1 MEIQTSN
8 GKENVASVGLAG
20 TALGLAIPGTI
31 ALLNQWS
38 GNGCGNGCGNGGFL
52 GGLFGG
58 NNNCNNNAYM
68 HDTRTI
74 SALESQIQKLES
86 ERYTDAVGIDLYKQ
100 IVKENKEDTQRV
112 RDNFT
117 IAFNAIAALDKQV
130 AVDKARTECQIECLS
145 GRVAALEGV
154 TKLVVPNSSV
164 CPGWGNVTITPST
177 TTTTTTG

>member
-1 MEIQTSN
+1 MQIKTSE
-8 GKENVASVGLAG
+8 GDKSVASTGLAG

-38 GNGCGNGCGNGGFL
+38 GNGCGGNGGFL

-58 NNNCNNNAYM
+58 NNCNNNAYM
-68 HDTRTI
+68 HDTRMI
-74 SALESQIQKLES
+74 STLESQIQKLES

-100 IVKENKEDTQRV
+100 TVKENKEAAQRI
-112 RDNFT
+112 RDNFYT
-117 IAFNAIAALDKQV
+117 AFSAIAALDKQV

-145 GRVAALEGV
+145 GRVSALEGV

-164 CPGWGNVTITPST
+164 CPGWGNVTITPAT
-177 TTTTTTG
+177 ATTTTGS

>member
-1 MEIQTSN
+1 
-8 GKENVASVGLAG
+8 LAG

-38 GNGCGNGCGNGGFL
+38 GNCNNNGGIL

-58 NNNCNNNAYM
+58 NNNCNNPYM
-68 HDTRTI
+68 QDTRAI
-74 SALESQIQKLES
+74 AVLETQIQKLES

-100 IVKENKEDTQRV
+100 TVKENKEMTQQM
-112 RDNFT
+112 RDNFFT
-117 IAFNAIAALDKQV
+117 AFSAIAALDKQV

-145 GRVAALEGV
+145 GRVSALEGI

-164 CPGWGNVTITPST
+164 CPGWGNVTVTPA
-177 TTTTTTG
+177 TTTTTG